1 MTAPFALLRPGG
13 VAAPQQTLPRP
24 TPMPPLSVAGDPG
37 ELSPGGFS
45 LAAGRALGATLLG
58 MAGEQGGTERR

>member
-1 MTAPFALLRPGG
+1 MTAPLTARRSGD

-24 TPMPPLSVAGDPG
+24 TPMPPRSVAGDPG

-45 LAAGRALGATLLG
+45 LAAALAATLLG
-58 MAGEQGGTERR
+58 MAGEQDRTEHR